1 MSDKD
6 DQPSTPAPRARKR
19 TAGLWVAI
27 GIGAAALAA
36 AGVAVFVQRD
46 AAHRTETALMALK
59 PDELPANERL
69 FAYARTEGAKVYAA
83 NCAACHGADMKGD
96 KTKGAVDLTDVD
108 WIYGGGLMSD
118 LERTISFG
126 IHSGHKGAWNLAVMP
141 AYSSPVP
148 HSVDEDERLPHLEPQ
163 QIYDAAEYLLSLRGR
178 STDAAS
184 AARGRT
190 IFHRDGICFDCH
202 ADNAEG
208 DPSTGVP
215 NLHDDFWIWGG
226 TKSDIV
232 NSIAQGRRGVCP
244 AWIEKLGSV
253 KVREVAAYVKSRSKQ
268 SPYAITPDDL
278 TPPLPNEIPPPPGP
292 PEPEEEQSQG
302 T

>member
-6 DQPSTPAPRARKR
+6 DQPSTPPSRRGR
-19 TAGLWVAI
+19 RGTGLWI
-27 GIGAAALAA
+27 GIGAAVLMAMGAA
-36 AGVAVFVQRD
+36 FFVQQAGAR
-46 AAHRTETALMALK
+46 RTEAALMALK
-59 PDELPANERL
+59 PDDLPGNPRL
-69 FAYARTEGAKVYAA
+69 FAYARAEGAQVYAA
-83 NCAACHGADMKGD
+83 DCAACHGADLKGD
-96 KTKGAVDLTDVD
+96 QTKGAPDLTDVD

-118 LERTISFG
+118 LEKTIRFG
-126 IHSGHKGAWNLAVMP
+126 VHSGHAGAWNLAVMP

-148 HSVDEDERLPHLEPQ
+148 HSVDKDERLPHLEPQ
-163 QIYDAAEYLLSLRGR
+163 QIYDAAEYLLSLSGR

-215 NLHDDFWIWGG
+215 NLADGVWIYGAS
-226 TKSDIV
+226 KSDIV

-244 AWIEKLGSV
+244 GWIERLGPV

-268 SPYAITPDDL
+268 SPYAIRAEDL

-292 PEPEEEQSQG
+292 PEPDEEHTQG